1 MMGQIVKALAVL
13 LAFGLGQWGF
23 APAAQ
28 AETEPDFA
36 IWDVQLG
43 LPVVLVPDSAAA
55 VISCGTK
62 GGPASI
68 ELASFADWAQCPA
81 ETTGLHEVQ
90 FSYDDEK
97 DYIARA
103 LESEYRALAGGTS
116 IYAHPVVLAILVD
129 NAGLAQGVRII
140 TDDRVSNNDRR
151 VAVVLSRNMKVR
163 FGSWG
168 LVCENIPMKDGE
180 MKVGNEFIHEICRGT
195 AADGSGQQVL
205 IEASYLRKKGQDAIS
220 KETQMVN
227 KSYYESKTWVEITN
241 TPYSPSEAP

>member
-1 MMGQIVKALAVL
+1 MGQIAQILAIL
-13 LAFGLGQWGF
+13 LAFGFGQGVLTGD
-23 APAAQ
+23 AQ
-28 AETEPDFA
+28 AETEPDFS
-36 IWDVQLG
+36 IWGVQLG
-43 LPVVLVPDSAAA
+43 LPIAQVPNSAAA

-68 ELASFADWAQCPA
+68 ELASFANWAQCPA
-81 ETTGLHEVQ
+81 EPTGLHEVQ

-116 IYAHPVVLAILVD
+116 MYAHPVVVAILVD
-129 NAGLAQGVRII
+129 DAGLAQAVRII

-168 LVCENIPMKDGE
+168 LVCEDIPMKDGE

-220 KETQMVN
+220 KDTQMVN
-227 KSYYESKTWVEITN
+227 KSYYESKTWVEVAN
-241 TPYSPSEAP
+241 PPYSPSEAP

>member
-1 MMGQIVKALAVL
+1 MGQIAQIVAVV
-13 LAFGLGQWGF
+13 LAFGLGQSVLTPTAW
-23 APAAQ
+23 

-43 LPVVLVPDSAAA
+43 LPVEQVPNSAAA

-81 ETTGLHEVQ
+81 EPTGLHEVQ

-116 IYAHPVVLAILVD
+116 MYAHPVVVAILVD
-129 NAGLAQGVRII
+129 DAGLAQGVRII
-140 TDDRVSNNDRR
+140 TDDRVSNHDRR

-168 LVCENIPMKDGE
+168 LICEDIPLKDGE

-220 KETQMVN
+220 KDTQMVN
-227 KSYYESKTWVEITN
+227 KSYYESKTWVEVAN
-241 TPYSPSEAP
+241 PPYSPSEAP